1 MFKQKTAYEMRISDW
16 SADVCAS
23 DLRSSSCTS
32 KPPPHSNPPPGAQ
45 NPSSLGNRSNAVRCQ
60 RHSFNNMP
68 GQSKGDRAATRGT
81 GGDGGNFRD
90 GLKPFKNRAFLLGKC
105 PSVNAFS
112 SQIGRA
118 HV

>member
-1 MFKQKTAYEMRISDW
+1 
-16 SADVCAS
+16 
-23 DLRSSSCTS
+23 
-32 KPPPHSNPPPGAQ
+32 
-45 NPSSLGNRSNAVRCQ
+45 
-60 RHSFNNMP
+60 MP

-112 SQIGRA
+112 SHGGAVFGRIGSLRIAEIRDSNGVANGVAGLGRA
-118 HV
+118 RRSKPCLGLFTNSVRDVLKQQPASGSNGTAGVCRYKN